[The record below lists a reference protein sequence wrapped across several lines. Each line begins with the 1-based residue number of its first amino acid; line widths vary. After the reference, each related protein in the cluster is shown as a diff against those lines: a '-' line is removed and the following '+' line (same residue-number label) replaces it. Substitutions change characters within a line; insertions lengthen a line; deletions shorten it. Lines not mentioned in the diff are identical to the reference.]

1 MPTEFNNN
9 IRLIIATYLI
19 QNGAKLVKNKHQ
31 ISPLDYLTDQKMIN
45 FIQQNFLALE

>member
-1 MPTEFNNN
+1 MPSEFSNN
-9 IRLIIATYLI
+9 IRLIIAIYLI

-31 ISPLDYLTDQKMIN
+31 ISPLDYITDQKMIN